1 MSSIVT
7 NVSALN
13 AQRNLGVTGMKMGK
27 VLEKLSSGYRINRAA
42 DDAAGLGISE
52 KMRAQVRGNA
62 QAIRNAQDGIS
73 MIQTAEGAMDE
84 VHSILQRMRELAVQA
99 ANDTYDTAARDS
111 IATEMAQLRTEVD
124 RIANGTEFNGQKLL
138 TGNLGSTPASVTGGT
153 VGAGDVAAQSVVGGS
168 IATSLVAGELL
179 GDATNGRTVS
189 AISLDNAA
197 MRSVQPGDLTFSYVA
212 GTNVLTATGT
222 GFTGNA
228 TLANLG
234 AGGGVTATLVDA
246 TTGAAMTLTFGA
258 AAGTW
263 NTANNVSDDLLGAG
277 ITGQAITL
285 ADSATNH
292 STVQQVSASSTTV
305 GATYTLAAVAG
316 NPTKLSVSNNVN
328 ADVYQVT
335 VANLA
340 AGSNV
345 LSLGGT
351 GITLTL
357 TASAAVEAES
367 VVADLTKA
375 GQNTIVVTGA
385 TGGAVLQVGAN
396 VTTHDEMS
404 ISFNDVRASS
414 SVGLNLANQNVT
426 AVMAPALTATV
437 AVDFATTTGVT
448 GIVGSNDRAQA
459 MIYVVDQAIQTLNS
473 RRATLGANQN
483 RLEHTVNSL
492 GVAVENLTASE
503 SRIRDA
509 DIASLSSQL
518 VSAQILSQ
526 AGTAVLSQANQSAQS
541 VLSLL
546 K

>member
-1 MSSIVT
+1 
-7 NVSALN
+7 
-13 AQRNLGVTGMKMGK
+13 
-27 VLEKLSSGYRINRAA
+27 
-42 DDAAGLGISE
+42 
-52 KMRAQVRGNA
+52 
-62 QAIRNAQDGIS
+62 
-73 MIQTAEGAMDE
+73 
-84 VHSILQRMRELAVQA
+84 
-99 ANDTYDTAARDS
+99 
-111 IATEMAQLRTEVD
+111 
-124 RIANGTEFNGQKLL
+124 
-138 TGNLGSTPASVTGGT
+138 
-153 VGAGDVAAQSVVGGS
+153 
-168 IATSLVAGELL
+168 
-179 GDATNGRTVS
+179 
-189 AISLDNAA
+189 
-197 MRSVQPGDLTFSYVA
+197 
-212 GTNVLTATGT
+212 
-222 GFTGNA
+222 
-228 TLANLG
+228 
-234 AGGGVTATLVDA
+234 
-246 TTGAAMTLTFGA
+246 
-258 AAGTW
+258 
-263 NTANNVSDDLLGAG
+263 
-277 ITGQAITL
+277 
-285 ADSATNH
+285 
-292 STVQQVSASSTTV
+292 
-305 GATYTLAAVAG
+305 
-316 NPTKLSVSNNVN
+316 
-328 ADVYQVT
+328 VT